1 MFLIWELPKL
11 QAEFYKLR
19 KSNMERNESLIEE
32 GGRLDLSVEDVRA
45 RMNG

>member
-19 KSNMERNESLIEE
+19 KSNMERNEFLI
-32 GGRLDLSVEDVRA
+32 
-45 RMNG
+45 